1 MITLTHTS
9 NVQVP
14 VCFNYHLQSSIS
26 LMMLTEKQLCLQDL
40 IEHDEESI
48 VTCVFWEFLSVE

>member
-1 MITLTHTS
+1 MFQL
-9 NVQVP
+9 
-14 VCFNYHLQSSIS
+14 SSAVIS